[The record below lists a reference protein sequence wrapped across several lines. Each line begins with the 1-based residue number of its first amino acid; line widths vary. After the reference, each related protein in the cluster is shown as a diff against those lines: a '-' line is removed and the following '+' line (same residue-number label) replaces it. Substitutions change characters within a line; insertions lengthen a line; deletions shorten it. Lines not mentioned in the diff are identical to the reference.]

1 MSGPV
6 KIAYT
11 PGTAAARVV
20 SMPRTG
26 AWGHGLRTNAACAMA
41 GTTTSSTYRPCPLS
55 RRRSSTL
62 RTRAPTNRPMICSR
76 IVRPSRGGGQLGHGF
91 GDTLEDRCVSRAT
104 TQVAGE
110 LLFDLRRRRRRVVRQ
125 QAPHRHEESRCAERA
140 LECVA
145 LPHRLLDEPQAIIVA
160 ERLDGLD
167 DRSLRLHRQHQA
179 GPDGLTVDRHR
190 ARTTHTVLATEMRAG
205 EPEVVPK
212 QFGQSRTTLDHRAL
226 FPTVDPEG
234 DLRHQTPAR
243 SVARA
248 AASASPRRVST
259 PATCAL
265 YSDDA
270 WASAGGRKGP
280 HTTLAASAKSAGPGT
295 LPSSNCSAA
304 ATRTGVLA
312 TPKNDNAGRCSN
324 PASSI
329 SSVVT
334 SPTNAKSP

>member
-1 MSGPV
+1 MSRPV
-6 KIAYT
+6 KIACT

-20 SMPRTG
+20 SIPRIR
-26 AWGHGLRTNAACAMA
+26 AWGHGLRTNAACAMS
-41 GTTTSSTYRPCPLS
+41 GTTTSSTYRPRPVS

-62 RTRAPTNRPMICSR
+62 RTRAPTKRPMICSR
-76 IVRPSRGGGQLGHGF
+76 IGRTSRGGRQLGHGF
-91 GDTLEDRCVSRAT
+91 GNTFENRCVSRAT
-104 TQVAGE
+104 AQVAGE

-145 LPHRLLDEPQAIIVA
+145 LPHRLLDEAQAVTVA
-160 ERLDGLD
+160 EGLDGLD

-190 ARTTHTVLATEMRAG
+190 ARATHTVLATEMRTG
-205 EPEVVPK
+205 QPEVVAK
-212 QFGQSRTTLDHRAL
+212 QFGQGGATLDHRAL
-226 FPTVDPEG
+226 VPIVDPEG
-234 DLRHQTPAR
+234 DLWHQTPAC
-243 SVARA
+243 SVVRA
-248 AASASPRRVST
+248 TASASPRRVST

-270 WASAGGRKGP
+270 WSSPGGSNADD
-280 HTTLAASAKSAGPGT
+280 TTFAAAAKSAGSGA
-295 LPSSNCSAA
+295 LPSSNCSAS

-312 TPKNDNAGRCSN
+312 TPKNDNAGRRSN

-334 SPTNAKSP
+334 SPTNA